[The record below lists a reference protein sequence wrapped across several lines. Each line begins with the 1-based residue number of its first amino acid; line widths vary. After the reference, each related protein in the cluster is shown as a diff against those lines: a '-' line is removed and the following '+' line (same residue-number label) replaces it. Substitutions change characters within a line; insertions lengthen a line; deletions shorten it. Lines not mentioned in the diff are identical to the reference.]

1 MSKVRQGIGGIRSKR
16 IQEERACYLMLATQ
30 IIGFIALSAYPILWT
45 FRWAFF
51 NYNGV
56 ESKAVYVGIENF
68 IRMFTTD
75 FTYWKVWGNTLLL
88 AVCKLPLE
96 LPLAMIIALLLSQKK
111 LFGSNFFR
119 TMYYL
124 PNIISVAVVG
134 LIFSNMFNTFGY
146 VNSVLRD
153 IGIITKDIEWFS
165 TKAGAMAVIVI
176 SSTWSS
182 FGVNVMYFMAALT
195 NVPEELYECARL
207 DGASAWTVFWKITL
221 PMIVSVFKIILLM
234 SIVGTLGTNESILAL
249 TNGGPFG
256 ETYTVMSY
264 LTGKFVPGFSDV
276 ASPNLGYGCA
286 MSIITTIL
294 FAFIAVG
301 YNWLNKKMQD

>member
-1 MSKVRQGIGGIRSKR
+1 MSIFKQGKGGIRSKQL
-16 IQEERACYLMLATQ
+16 QEERACYLMLATQ
-30 IIGFIALSAYPILWT
+30 IIGFIALSAYPIIWT
-45 FRWAFF
+45 FRWAFY

-56 ESKAVYVGIENF
+56 ESKAVFVGLENF

-88 AVCKLPLE
+88 ALCKLPLE
-96 LPLAMIIALLLSQKK
+96 LPLAMMIALLLSQKK

-134 LIFSNMFNTFGY
+134 LIFSNMFSYWGYINTVL
-146 VNSVLRD
+146 VNM
-153 IGIITKDIEWFS
+153 GIIAEEIDWFS

-207 DGASAWTVFWKITL
+207 DGASPWIVFWKITL

-256 ETYTVMSY
+256 QTYTVMSY
-264 LTGKFVPGFSDV
+264 LTGKFVPGFADV
-276 ASPNLGYGCA
+276 ANPNLGYGCA

-294 FAFIAVG
+294 FALIAVG